1 MAEGLTISSSSS
13 LSDMSAIAI
22 ASAIANIEP
31 AGPSAQLVT
40 RYDLEKGQKSV
51 NIPLWSRLTAAA
63 LTEGVMINAP
73 QQVAV
78 TVKNLTASEHGL
90 LTFLSD
96 RLTRQNNE
104 NIVSEVGQ
112 FQGLGV
118 GRLREQ
124 DIISLYDNVV
134 GLSIPGAGVA
144 GNFRHVAGAHA
155 YLKTDNTTAT
165 QGPAPGAVSGIF
177 HPEQIRRFVEEA
189 TGMQAGGST
198 GMSAQP
204 IPTGM
209 TEGIVESY
217 FRGNEQLFNTRIW
230 ESGLISRDGSGDA
243 KGCIHVQT
251 AFALGMHNEI
261 TAESMRVPRLR
272 GEDLVTT
279 AEWGE
284 IEINDEWAVEFHS
297 AADVIS

>member
-22 ASAIANIEP
+22 ASAIANVEP
-31 AGPSAQLVT
+31 AGPSAQLVS
-40 RYDLEKGQKSV
+40 RYDLEKGQKQV

-124 DIISLYDNVV
+124 DVIALYDAVT
-134 GLSIPGAGVA
+134 GLSIPGAGNA
-144 GNFRHVAGAHA
+144 GNFRHIAGAVA
-155 YLKTDNTTAT
+155 YLKTDNSSAQ
-165 QGPAPGAVSGIF
+165 QGPAPGKVNGIF
-177 HPEQIRRFVEEA
+177 HPEQIRRFVQEA
-189 TGMQAGGST
+189 TSVQAGGSV
-198 GMSAQP
+198 GMAAQP

-209 TEGIVESY
+209 TADIVENY

-230 ESGLISRDGSGDA
+230 ESGLIERDGSGDS
-243 KGCIHVQT
+243 KGCVHVPQ

-284 IEINDEWAVEFHS
+284 IEINDEWAVEFYS

>member
-22 ASAIANIEP
+22 ASAIANVEP
-31 AGPSAQLVT
+31 AGPSAQLVS
-40 RYDLEKGQKSV
+40 RYDLEKGQKQV

-124 DIISLYDNVV
+124 DVIALYDAVT
-134 GLSIPGAGVA
+134 GLSIPGAGNA
-144 GNFRHVAGAHA
+144 GNFRHVAGAVA
-155 YLKTDNTTAT
+155 YLKTDNSTAT
-165 QGPAPGAVSGIF
+165 QGPAPGKVNGIF
-177 HPEQIRRFVEEA
+177 HPEQIRRFVQEA
-189 TGMQAGGST
+189 TSVQAGGRV
-198 GMSAQP
+198 GMAAQP
-204 IPTGM
+204 IPAGM
-209 TEGIVESY
+209 TADIVENY
-217 FRGNEQLFNTRIW
+217 FRGNESLFNTLIW
-230 ESGLISRDGSGDA
+230 ES
-243 KGCIHVQT
+243 
-251 AFALGMHNEI
+251 
-261 TAESMRVPRLR
+261 
-272 GEDLVTT
+272 
-279 AEWGE
+279 
-284 IEINDEWAVEFHS
+284 
-297 AADVIS
+297 